1 MKAAAEQVVQVSIE
15 PEKQVGGALF
25 DFVGEVVLVNNVRLR
40 LGRVC
45 YQTVALR
52 RG

>member
-15 PEKQVGGALF
+15 PEKQVGEGLF

-40 LGRVC
+40 LGQVC